1 MINISREAEVNLIN
15 ILIDQD
21 VISGKDLANI
31 KKISSEE
38 NKTQLEAVFQLELTD
53 EDKILDL
60 LVKEQSLEI
69 IDLTTIQITDE
80 LKSVLP
86 SNYINMN
93 FIAPFKIDGNILHIA
108 IPDSSKLS
116 LMRNLKTIT
125 KKEIELHAA
134 KVSQISDFIDVLS
147 KDGETTI
154 QNIQQANQQKEKTK
168 TFDYDVD
175 ESAELLDEAPEEE
188 IEAIENES
196 DVIKFSTAVVAEA
209 IKAGVS
215 DIHIEPFRFSSRV
228 RYRNDGILAEQEHFA
243 KFLHSNYGAVVTRF
257 KIMGK
262 LDIAERRLPQDG
274 ASTFKSGTKEVD
286 LRVSILPTKNNERI
300 VMRILN
306 KEAGEKK
313 LSELGF
319 ESKDL
324 EKLTKAITSPQGMVL
339 VTGPTGSG
347 KTTTLYSVLKH
358 INKPGMN
365 ILTAEDPVE
374 YELEGVGQ
382 VQVKEA
388 IDFTFESALRSFLRQ
403 DPEVILVGE
412 IRDKATVDIALKA
425 SLTGHLV
432 FSTLHTNDA
441 PSSITRLLNMGTP
454 NYLISAALTLIM
466 AQRLARKNCSECA
479 VIDENV
485 TPKLLNAIGFLP
497 EQSARAKIYKGKGC
511 DQCGNTG
518 FKGRMGIYEIL
529 EIDKELKH
537 GILSDMSQA
546 ELNAIAKKNNFRT
559 MQEMGHDLLL
569 SGDLCYSEF
578 ERVLQS
584 N

>member
-1 MINISREAEVNLIN
+1 MAKINLDPQSEQSILNMLLDHSVLNDSSVSKIVNTSKEI
-15 ILIDQD
+15 
-21 VISGKDLANI
+21 GKT
-31 KKISSEE
+31 KIETAIE
-38 NKTQLEAVFQLELTD
+38 LKLTD
-53 EDKILDL
+53 EQKILKVLSSAYSLEIVDLNDKKIDEKIKKILDL
-60 LVKEQSLEI
+60 RFVEDNHIVPFEI
-69 IDLTTIQITDE
+69 SGST
-80 LKSVLP
+80 LK
-86 SNYINMN
+86 
-93 FIAPFKIDGNILHIA
+93 IA
-108 IPDSSKLS
+108 IPDGSKLS
-116 LMRNLKTIT
+116 LMKNLKTMT
-125 KKEIELHAA
+125 QMEPELYAA
-134 KVSQISDFIDVLS
+134 SISNINDFIARLKKLENKKISSTNVKVEKIEKN
-147 KDGETTI
+147 KD
-154 QNIQQANQQKEKTK
+154 
-168 TFDYDVD
+168 
-175 ESAELLDEAPEEE
+175 ELVEVGSEVIVFGNKL
-188 IEAIENES
+188 ITEAINLG
-196 DVIKFSTAVVAEA
+196 A
-209 IKAGVS
+209 S
-215 DIHIEPFRFSSRV
+215 DIHIECFRDSAQV
-228 RYRNDGILAEQEHFA
+228 RFRIDGILRVMNSYSS
-243 KFLHSNYGAVVTRF
+243 FLYENYNAVVTRM
-257 KIMGK
+257 KIISK

-274 ASTFKSGTKEVD
+274 ASTFKSDTKEVD

-319 ESKDL
+319 EAKDL

-466 AQRLARKNCSECA
+466 AQRLARKNCSECSI
-479 VIDENV
+479 IDENV

-537 GILSDMSQA
+537 GILSDMSQV
-546 ELNAIAKKNNFRT
+546 ELNAIAKKNGFRT

-584 N
+584 S